1 MANSLADFFKDLWW
15 NLVTSSW
22 TRCFSRGSINKTLPT
37 CIVRHFF
44 ELVDTVMSA
53 SLIGCFM
60 WGQREKPAVTKL
72 IKMAERVE
80 LGSIQT
86 LNFLLEKAVKFP
98 NQQHSIIEEIISIL
112 RITNFDAKGLKTTL
126 EFYKCLYPIA
136 VVPLKRNLFARRVLV
151 EEDFTESALPSFLAK
166 VLFEVVTKSA
176 TDCAEYCANVWVE
189 RYATSRL
196 ILARPS

>member
-1 MANSLADFFKDLWW
+1 
-15 NLVTSSW
+15 
-22 TRCFSRGSINKTLPT
+22 
-37 CIVRHFF
+37 
-44 ELVDTVMSA
+44 
-53 SLIGCFM
+53 
-60 WGQREKPAVTKL
+60 
-72 IKMAERVE
+72 MAERVE